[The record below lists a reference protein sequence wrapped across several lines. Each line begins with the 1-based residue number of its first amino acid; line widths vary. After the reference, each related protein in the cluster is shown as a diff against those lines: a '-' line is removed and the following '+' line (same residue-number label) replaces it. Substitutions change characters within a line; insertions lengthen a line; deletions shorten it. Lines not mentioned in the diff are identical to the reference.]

1 MLKIIRRNFNEL
13 YKPGDEFQT
22 IKVEY
27 KKELAVV
34 TMNRPKKMNAMNT
47 MMYTGNF
54 IQLFQ

>member
-22 IKVEY
+22 ITLEY
-27 KKELAVV
+27 KKKLAVV

-47 MMYTGNF
+47 MMYTGKF
-54 IQLFQ
+54 LYK